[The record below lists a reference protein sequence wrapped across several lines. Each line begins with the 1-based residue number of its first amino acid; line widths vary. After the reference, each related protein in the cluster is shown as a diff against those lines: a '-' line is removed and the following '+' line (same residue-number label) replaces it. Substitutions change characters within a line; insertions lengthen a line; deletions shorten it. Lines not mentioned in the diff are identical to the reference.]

1 SRHLYSERLTVSPR
15 GPGKSVAPPM
25 LWANILLDPFRE
37 PEHSTRAVFPRGRI
51 CWLAPTRVTHLS
63 VTQIEEFVANSRHK
77 KPQLLN
83 GYRKAAERVK
93 DNRQIAPPNLK
104 GKRSKWGGGRE
115 EILPI
120 DNNKR
125 KHQARAGEE
134 EHRLLPEGYRPPA
147 ISANLGVVPVV
158 FSQSIHLGPGGPVF
172 CSDIAMTFELSLN
185 ARIFGPTTLQGDAD
199 LLLAFFQGHGGA
211 RHFEYI
217 CYAHAMLGDQRNG
230 NVTPKIEG
238 STPLGMV
245 FQYVGDDPRAFGHA
259 TLRGD
264 GDAVLAFLR
273 SQSPEQSQYIC
284 YLRLILEDV
293 AKGLGGHK

>member
-1 SRHLYSERLTVSPR
+1 MTERIWDVS
-15 GPGKSVAPPM
+15 
-25 LWANILLDPFRE
+25 
-37 PEHSTRAVFPRGRI
+37 H
-51 CWLAPTRVTHLS
+51 
-63 VTQIEEFVANSRHK
+63 HK

-93 DNRQIAPPNLK
+93 DNRQIASPNLK

-199 LLLAFFQGHGGA
+199 LLLAFFQGHVVEEG
-211 RHFEYI
+211 
-217 CYAHAMLGDQRNG
+217 LSQRNG

-293 AKGLGGHK
+293 AKGLGGHKYS